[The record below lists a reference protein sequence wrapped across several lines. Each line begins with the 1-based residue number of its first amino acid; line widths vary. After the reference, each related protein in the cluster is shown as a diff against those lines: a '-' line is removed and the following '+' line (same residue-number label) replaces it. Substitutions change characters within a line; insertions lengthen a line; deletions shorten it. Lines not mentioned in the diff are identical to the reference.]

1 MATATTNAEIRNLD
15 ARLFEKSTCWH
26 NSIKRKKMER
36 LYKKLESYGQSDY
49 YPFHMPG
56 HKRNRASSADD
67 FFLREILQRFQDLT
81 IFIMRK
87 EF

>member
-1 MATATTNAEIRNLD
+1 
-15 ARLFEKSTCWH
+15 
-26 NSIKRKKMER
+26 MER

-67 FFLREILQRFQDLT
+67 MQLRFMGQRNVSSV
-81 IFIMRK
+81 
-87 EF
+87 

>member
-1 MATATTNAEIRNLD
+1 
-15 ARLFEKSTCWH
+15 
-26 NSIKRKKMER
+26 MER

-56 HKRNRASSADD
+56 QRETGHLQQMI

>member
-1 MATATTNAEIRNLD
+1 MDSLTIIR
-15 ARLFEKSTCWH
+15 FTCRG
-26 NSIKRKKMER
+26 IRET
-36 LYKKLESYGQSDY
+36 
-49 YPFHMPG
+49 G
-56 HKRNRASSADD
+56 HLQQMI

>member
-1 MATATTNAEIRNLD
+1 
-15 ARLFEKSTCWH
+15 
-26 NSIKRKKMER
+26 MER
-36 LYKKLESYGQSDY
+36 LYKKLKSYGQSDY

-67 FFLREILQRFQDLT
+67 FLFERDIQRFQDLT

-87 EF
+87 GF

>member
-1 MATATTNAEIRNLD
+1 
-15 ARLFEKSTCWH
+15 
-26 NSIKRKKMER
+26 MER

-56 HKRNRASSADD
+56 HKRNRASSADARGIRETGHLQQMI